1 MRLGIGL
8 PSFASE
14 THAVPPDRF
23 RRYARLA
30 DEYGFAG
37 AWLIEHLRENPNYA
51 TSQLDPLTT
60 LSVVAGETETL
71 PVGTS
76 VLVLPLRNPV
86 MVAKR
91 AATLQHLTSRRL
103 TLGMGTGYVE
113 AEFAAAGVPMEERS
127 DRFLE
132 GIELIR
138 RLFDEDVVTFDGE
151 FYSVEEFRLEPNLGR
166 PPRILAGGGGVDTD
180 EGRKVA
186 TSVKRRLEHADGWIA
201 PPESVATIE
210 TEWDAFADYLESIGR
225 NPAEA
230 DTVALQY
237 LHLTSTDDPDEARR
251 QQRNVYGDIV
261 GADRTVDEAS
271 ENWLTGTVDEVRATL
286 EEYERLGFDE
296 VILHPLTATPA
307 ELDHQLQL
315 YRDELLPAYP

>member
-37 AWLIEHLRENPNYA
+37 AWLIEHLCENPNYA

-76 VLVLPLRNPV
+76 ILVLPLRNPV

-91 AATLQHLTSRRL
+91 AATLQQLSSRRL

-113 AEFAAAGVPMEERS
+113 AEFAAAGVPIEERS
-127 DRFLE
+127 ERYLE

-186 TSVKRRLEHADGWIA
+186 KSVKRRLEHADGWIA
-201 PPESVATIE
+201 PPESVTTLEA
-210 TEWDAFADYLESIGR
+210 EWDAFADYLESIGR
-225 NPAEA
+225 NPDEA

-251 QQRNVYGDIV
+251 QQRNVYGDVV

-296 VILHPLTATPA
+296 VILHPLTATPS